1 MATIDETDYDLE
13 SSSKVIQEN
22 KVVSEKKESTQMIE
36 DRLLLK
42 QLNDNLQQ
50 IEATIKVQE
59 AKRLASTTGSKTM
72 LTLEEQELRSMFKSF
87 IDGSTKESRGVSAST
102 AHSDWQDSKPTLQG
116 KTLTEAVHGMKC

>member
-1 MATIDETDYDLE
+1 MATILEADYELE
-13 SSSKVIQEN
+13 SSSKVTKEN
-22 KVVSEKKESTQMIE
+22 EVGSEKKESTQMIE
-36 DRLLLK
+36 DKLLLK
-42 QLNDNLQQ
+42 QLNDKLQQ

-102 AHSDWQDSKPTLQG
+102 AHTAWQDSRATLQG
-116 KTLTEAVHGMKC
+116 KTLKEVVHGMK